1 MLSVL
6 RSFPQYVYH
15 GEANESSEAASEG
28 PGRRPYFTS
37 ASNAEAWWR
46 GGRGSSEIHSEEHS
60 GGNDAASPHAN
71 GDHPEDSASDGLG
84 HGAWLQNG
92 AYVEVKMEE
101 EGLHSSRYQARILEL
116 DGDKAF
122 VEFPAF
128 FNDDDEK
135 TMVTEWVNV
144 QQLWP
149 PPPPPPPDFFDKLS
163 LGAPLDF
170 YLEEGWWEVTL
181 QRTRITATGRTSY
194 QVVSGLY
201 KTEHWTAPDRLR
213 PRWIFVRRP
222 DAETGRL
229 LEYWEAAAPK
239 GLMVWEETNGAPLEA
254 ETSTKVMADIDH
266 SGAGGM
272 EHGHNGMPSSERE
285 VEVEVAAE
293 PTHGGGT
300 AANGHGSS
308 WQLDSSAEQ
317 ALDSSA
323 DRSET
328 SERERL
334 QTQLVAMHRLASQ
347 YHARVCEVQDA
358 ALRMFPLAHSAVVTA
373 GGTLAQPECFT
384 RPVPPLPPLPSTS

>member
-1 MLSVL
+1 M
-6 RSFPQYVYH
+6 YH

-46 GGRGSSEIHSEEHS
+46 GGRGSSEVHSEEHS
-60 GGNDAASPHAN
+60 GANDAASPHAN

-149 PPPPPPPDFFDKLS
+149 PPPPPPPDFSIS
-163 LGAPLDF
+163 LAGRALDF

-194 QVVSGLY
+194 QVVRSLQDG
-201 KTEHWTAPDRLR
+201 
-213 PRWIFVRRP
+213 
-222 DAETGRL
+222 
-229 LEYWEAAAPK
+229 
-239 GLMVWEETNGAPLEA
+239 
-254 ETSTKVMADIDH
+254 
-266 SGAGGM
+266 
-272 EHGHNGMPSSERE
+272 
-285 VEVEVAAE
+285 
-293 PTHGGGT
+293 
-300 AANGHGSS
+300 
-308 WQLDSSAEQ
+308 
-317 ALDSSA
+317 ALDSARPSSPTVDFRPQA
-323 DRSET
+323 R
-328 SERERL
+328 RRNG
-334 QTQLVAMHRLASQ
+334 AS
-347 YHARVCEVQDA
+347 ARV
-358 ALRMFPLAHSAVVTA
+358 LGGGSAQGADGLGEIQRRTA
-373 GGTLAQPECFT
+373 RSRTDQGHG
-384 RPVPPLPPLPSTS
+384 